1 MVATWISLHST
12 ADLEM
17 FLDSV
22 GALHDGCLKELYLWT
37 GHYVAHD
44 LSMDAPSCLDTNVRA
59 LFQRQFRG
67 PSAIELLFQE
77 VVRVEVDPTPD
88 DFDSIIDSAGFHLAE
103 GVFTFETDT
112 ITIQAKKVSWRD
124 VSQWMGAHAR
134 YGPEDSVMPQPGA
147 ES

>member
-1 MVATWISLHST
+1 MNGIPAGVRSCC
-12 ADLEM
+12 
-17 FLDSV
+17 
-22 GALHDGCLKELYLWT
+22 GRLWF
-37 GHYVAHD
+37 G
-44 LSMDAPSCLDTNVRA
+44 PSCLDTNVRA

-88 DFDSIIDSAGFHLAE
+88 NFDSIIDSAGFHLAE
-103 GVFTFETDT
+103 GVFTFETNT

-134 YGPEDSVMPQPGA
+134 YGPEVSVMPQPGA